1 VTEGNV
7 NEQELGCDLT
17 TPSCAQGYTTG
28 RILLGDTG
36 DVEGMIEC
44 WQSLS
49 GATEQPT
56 QGGTGLVWSLFC
68 SGP

>member
-1 VTEGNV
+1 MEGNV

-36 DVEGMIEC
+36 GVEWM
-44 WQSLS
+44 
-49 GATEQPT
+49 TERWP
-56 QGGTGLVWSLFC
+56 
-68 SGP
+68 